1 MIKLTIDWIQLE
13 SAFEELSG
21 DSADLAEVSHYFDT
35 ETGQVIALDE
45 TVTAAVEEIVE
56 AIEEVAPNDMDWTEE
71 AFCNAEPYE
80 SLSEWMKPAV
90 TAAFQIEHGNGL
102 ERFKRIPRTGS
113 RESFHWMEDFADT
126 VSNES
131 VREKLKAALKQR
143 KPFRKFH
150 EAMGSDRRLQQQWR
164 AFQLARLRETVIDWL
179 ESIDILPLNPDESTY
194 NTKPLPD
201 LRKIMFAE
209 VLKFVGIARELN
221 GLHRIAL
228 IRSLATDK
236 EFPKDIDLLVTI
248 ADECDLA
255 GLARLGRKLAGR
267 MAAHSAGADI
277 FLASPDGKYL
287 GRTCSWKNCGPGI
300 RASCD
305 ALSCGVRL
313 YLHDDLGSIQLSSK
327 LIQLPPVQLWPEPK
341 TASECPTDLIE
352 QLIVPLLGS
361 VGK

>member
-1 MIKLTIDWIQLE
+1 MSGTFCAKHPKGEFLAKGTGHLFPEAIFFRFITMKKLAIDWIDLE
-13 SAFEELSG
+13 SAFEELS
-21 DSADLAEVSHYFDT
+21 DDFSDCAEVSHYFDT
-35 ETGQVIALDE
+35 ETGQVIALDD

-56 AIEEVAPNDMDWTEE
+56 AIEEVATNDIDWTDET
-71 AFCNAEPYE
+71 FRNVEPYE

-90 TAAFQIEHGNGL
+90 TAAIQIEYGDGL
-102 ERFKRIPRTGS
+102 ERFKQIPRTES
-113 RESFHWMEDFADT
+113 RESFRWMDDFSDT

-131 VREKLKAALKQR
+131 VREKLKAALNQR
-143 KPFRKFH
+143 KPFRKFR
-150 EAMGSDRRLQQQWR
+150 EAMGSDRRLEQQWR
-164 AFQLARLRETVIDWL
+164 DFRLARQRETVIAWL
-179 ESIDILPLNPDESTY
+179 ESIDILPLNPDEPTY

-209 VLKFVGIARELN
+209 VLKFVGIAREIA

-228 IRSLATDK
+228 IGSLATDK

-255 GLARLGRKLAGR
+255 RLASLGRKLAGR

-287 GRTCSWKNCGPGI
+287 GRICSRKMCGPGI

-305 ALSCGVRL
+305 ALSSGVRHF
-313 YLHDDLGSIQLSSK
+313 LHDDLGSIQLSN
-327 LIQLPPVQLWPEPK
+327 
-341 TASECPTDLIE
+341 
-352 QLIVPLLGS
+352 
-361 VGK
+361 